1 MERRQLVCRCTGGKT
16 QDRAIAVKDIVR
28 IGIIGCGRIS
38 DLHVRGYA
46 DCKAAVI
53 HAVCDTSDETARKRR
68 EEWGAVKA
76 YTDYRRL
83 LEDPEVDAVDILTP
97 HTMHERMVI
106 ASLQAGKPTAIQ
118 KPMTIDLA
126 GADRM
131 IAAAEQGGQIF
142 KVTENYLF
150 YPPIVK
156 AAELIRSGAVGKPQN
171 IRIHLLAGGSGGW
184 EIPNEAWA
192 WRMKEYIECRGMET
206 FDHGHHLWST
216 AWFLMGGFKEVT
228 AWIDTIE
235 GMIDAP
241 ANIMWKH
248 STPGRYG
255 SCTFSYGNN
264 IEMPSDYY
272 ANDEWIEVTGSDGII
287 KINRCTGRLL
297 SRPVLSLFDSRGWH
311 HFEDIP
317 SDWQEGF
324 TGAAANFVEAV
335 RGKQEPRLSGAEGRH
350 ILAMNLAIQKSARLQ
365 RSVFLDELEAPLPAL
380 RARSLRRNNSRAL
393 KRFRKDL
400 LAESKNTGEDTG
412 PAERAA
418 ELTLSLV
425 DRIDMEKL
433 AGWKAR
439 LGLDL
444 TGDGQ
449 YSFIFDGSTLHIE
462 EGSLPEEPDLLIS
475 VQPEVWAVLLLGKKK
490 MQTAFLQGKLKLK
503 GNLDYAFKLKE
514 VLGF

>member
-1 MERRQLVCRCTGGKT
+1 M
-16 QDRAIAVKDIVR
+16 KDTVR

-38 DLHVRGYA
+38 DLHARGYA
-46 DCKAAVI
+46 ACGGAKI
-53 HAVCDTSDETARKRR
+53 QAVCDTNEGTAEQRR
-68 EEWGAVKA
+68 EEWDAAKA
-76 YTDYRRL
+76 YTDYREL

-97 HTMHERMVI
+97 HTLHEEMVV
-106 ASLQAGKPTAIQ
+106 ASLEAEKPTAIQ

-126 GADRM
+126 SADRM
-131 IAAAEQGGQIF
+131 IAAAEKNGRIF
-142 KVTENYLF
+142 KVTENYVF

-156 AAELIRSGAVGKPQN
+156 AAELIRSGAVGTPQN

-192 WRMKEYIECRGMET
+192 WRMKEYIESRGMET

-216 AWFLMGGFKEVT
+216 TWYLMGGFSEVT

-241 ANIMWKH
+241 ATLMWKH
-248 STPGRYG
+248 TAPGRYG

-272 ANDEWIEVTGSDGII
+272 SNDEWIEVTGSDGII
-287 KINRCTGRLL
+287 KINRCTGNLL
-297 SRPVLSLFDSRGWH
+297 PGPVLSLFDRGGWR
-311 HFEDIP
+311 HFDDIP

-324 TGAAANFVEAV
+324 TGAAANFVGAV
-335 RGKQEPRLSGAEGRH
+335 RGDEKPRLSGAEGRQ

-365 RSVFLDELEAPLPAL
+365 RSVFLDELDASLPGTKA
-380 RARSLRRNNSRAL
+380 AKLRRKNRAAV
-393 KRFRKDL
+393 KHFRKQL
-400 LAESKNTGEDTG
+400 LAESRSEKDDAGLAG
-412 PAERAA
+412 RAA
-418 ELTLSLV
+418 ELTLSLK
-425 DRIDMEKL
+425 DRIDLEKL

-439 LGLDL
+439 IGLDL
-444 TGDGQ
+444 AGSGE
-449 YSFIFDGSTLHIE
+449 YSFIFDGSSLRIE
-462 EGSLPEEPDLLIS
+462 EGNLPDEPDLLIS
-475 VQPEVWAVLLLGKKK
+475 VRPDVWAALLLGKRK